1 MEPRGVS
8 NTLASEAGSFLMT
21 NSTLTPS
28 VDVHIDSSDIELSL
42 RNDVCDGLTA
52 HPKDI
57 PPKWFYDHTG
67 SDLFDQITR
76 LDEYYPT
83 RAERE
88 ILVREAASIIEIC
101 DADTFVELGAGTSD
115 KTRALLDAATRYGR
129 LERFVPFDV
138 SERFLR
144 DTSLKLAKEYPSLQ
158 IHGVVGDF
166 DRHVALIP
174 KGGRRLVAM
183 LGGTIGNYA
192 PGPRARFLRSL
203 VSTMRPGDHLLLG
216 TDLVKDPDRLVRA
229 YDDASG
235 VTAAFNKN
243 VLSVINRHLD
253 ADFDLDQFDHV
264 ARWDAKSEW
273 VEMLLRS
280 RVRQTVH
287 IGSVGLDVEFDRGET
302 LRTEV
307 SSKFRREGIERE
319 LAVLGLEMVA
329 WHTDAAGD
337 FGVSLSRL

>member
-1 MEPRGVS
+1 
-8 NTLASEAGSFLMT
+8 MT
-21 NSTLTPS
+21 IPTLTPS
-28 VDVHIDSSDIELSL
+28 VDVHIDSSDIERAL
-42 RNDVCDGLTA
+42 RDDVCSGLTST
-52 HPKDI
+52 PKVI
-57 PPKWFYDHTG
+57 PPKWFYDHVG

-88 ILVREAASIIEIC
+88 ILIREAASIIEVSG
-101 DADTFVELGAGTSD
+101 ADTFVELGAGTSD
-115 KTRALLDAATRYGR
+115 KTRALLDAATRHGQ
-129 LERFVPFDV
+129 LQLFIPFDV
-138 SERFLR
+138 SEQFLR
-144 DTSLKLAKEYPSLQ
+144 DTSLKLHNEYPSLT

-166 DRHVALIP
+166 DRHVELIP

-192 PGPRARFLRSL
+192 PRPRARFLRSL
-203 VSTMRPGDHLLLG
+203 VSTMKPGDHLLLG

-235 VTAAFNKN
+235 ITAAFNKN
-243 VLSVINRHLD
+243 VLAVINRHLD

-264 ARWDAKSEW
+264 ARWDSESEW
-273 VEMLLRS
+273 IEMNLRS
-280 RVRQTVH
+280 RVDQIVH
-287 IGSVGLDVEFDRGET
+287 VRSVGLDVGFQRGE
-302 LRTEV
+302 LLCTEI
-307 SSKFRREGIERE
+307 SSKFRRDGVERE
-319 LAVLGLEMVA
+319 LADVGLEMVE

>member
-1 MEPRGVS
+1 MVGP
-8 NTLASEAGSFLMT
+8 LHMT
-21 NSTLTPS
+21 NSTLTPII
-28 VDVHIDSSDIELSL
+28 DVHIDPSDIEQSL
-42 RNDVCDGLTA
+42 RDDVCEGLTA
-52 HPKDI
+52 TPKNI

-67 SDLFDQITR
+67 SELFDRITR

-88 ILVREAASIIEIC
+88 ILVREAASIVEISG
-101 DADTFVELGAGTSD
+101 ADTFVELGAGTSD
-115 KTRALLDAATRYGR
+115 KTRALLDAATRHGR
-129 LERFVPFDV
+129 LKRFIPFDV
-138 SERFLR
+138 SEKFLR
-144 DTSLKLAKEYPSLQ
+144 NTSIKLASEYPSLE

-166 DRHVALIP
+166 DRHVELIP
-174 KGGRRLVAM
+174 TGGRRLVAM

-203 VSTMRPGDHLLLG
+203 MSIMAPGDHLLLG

-229 YDDASG
+229 YDDAAG

-253 ADFDLDQFDHV
+253 ADFDVDQFDHV
-264 ARWDAKSEW
+264 ARWDAESEW
-273 VEMLLRS
+273 IEMLLCS
-280 RVRQTVH
+280 RINQTVH
-287 IGSVGLDVEFDRGET
+287 VGSVGLDVGFARGE
-302 LRTEV
+302 LMRTEI

-319 LAVLGLEMVA
+319 LGDLGLEMVD
-329 WHTDAAGD
+329 WQTDAAGD